1 MADYVN
7 SWVILDP
14 QYRVQPITTV
24 STVQNHPLG
33 TRVKARDDGTGAFG
47 EAEFIYLKGVS
58 SCAIGTWVT
67 YYPDDWTTARLAANA
82 IAAVAVAVSAVD
94 ASTKYGWFQIFG
106 KAVGLALA
114 GYADN
119 GLVYAT
125 ATAGSV
131 DDAPVAGDRVKCA
144 LGASAIDHPD
154 TGFAEFEITYPYMDD
169 GSAA

>member
-1 MADYVN
+1 MADYTN
-7 SWVILDP
+7 SWTILDP
-14 QYRVQPITTV
+14 KMRVQGIAVV

-33 TRVKARDDGTGAFG
+33 TRVKARDDGTGNFG
-47 EAEFIYLKGVS
+47 EAEFIYLPGVA
-58 SCAIGTWVT
+58 SCAVGSWVT
-67 YYPDDWTTARLAANA
+67 YYPDNWATLRLAANA
-82 IAAVAVAVSAVD
+82 IAPVAVAMAAVN
-94 ASTKYGWFQIFG
+94 ATTSYGWFQVFG

-131 DDAPVAGDRVKCA
+131 DDAAVAGDRVKCA

-154 TGFAEFEITYPYMDD
+154 TGFAEFEIAYPYMDD